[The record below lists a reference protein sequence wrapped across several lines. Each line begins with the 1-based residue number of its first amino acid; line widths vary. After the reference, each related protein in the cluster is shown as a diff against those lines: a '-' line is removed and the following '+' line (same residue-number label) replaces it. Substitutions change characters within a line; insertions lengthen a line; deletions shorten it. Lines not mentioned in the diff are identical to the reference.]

1 MKHAKKLIILIL
13 VISIIIN
20 LELRFV
26 TDDNYILLNLKVD
39 NEAFT
44 SLQFDITPDGADRN
58 AQRLGMSKGEIIL
71 IALMMNNYSINDDIL
86 DKLDK
91 RVCVRN
97 KNRLMHFNG
106 EEFAFY
112 TNVIDSLIIDM
123 EYFPVAR
130 SKTRKTWV
138 EYEDSWGNERTY
150 GGKRT
155 HEGCDIMS
163 EENKRGVMPVIAV
176 SGGTVTN
183 LGWLELGGWRIGITS
198 DNGIYYYYAHLESFE
213 ASLKEGDTVKA
224 GQLIGF
230 MGNTGYSKVE
240 GTSGKFDVHL
250 HFGIYYSDADREISY
265 NPYWI
270 LESQFQSNKML
281 YYTY

>member
-13 VISIIIN
+13 VISIVIN

-26 TDDNYILLNLKVD
+26 TDDNYVLLNLKVD

-71 IALMMNNYSINDDIL
+71 IALMMNNYSVNDDIL

-150 GGKRT
+150 GGERT

-163 EENKRGVMPVIAV
+163 EENKRGVMPVIAA

-198 DNGIYYYYAHLESFE
+198 DNGIYYYYAHLDSY
-213 ASLKEGDTVKA
+213 ADNMAEGTKIRK
-224 GQLIGF
+224 GQLIGY
-230 MGNTGYSKVE
+230 MGDSGYSKVE
-240 GTSGKFDVHL
+240 GTVGKFDVHL
-250 HFGIYYSDADREISY
+250 HFGIYIYVDGKETAL
-265 NPYWI
+265 NPYYLLKNI
-270 LESQFQSNKML
+270 SNKIL
-281 YYTY
+281 YYQY

>member
-26 TDDNYILLNLKVD
+26 TDNNYVLLNLKVE

-44 SLQFDITPDGADRN
+44 SLQLDITPDSADRN

-71 IALMMNNYSINDDIL
+71 IALMMNNYSVNDDIL

-106 EEFAFY
+106 EEFEFY

-150 GGKRT
+150 RGKRT

-163 EENKRGVMPVIAV
+163 EENKRGVMPVIAA

-198 DNGIYYYYAHLESFE
+198 DNGIYYYYAHLDSY
-213 ASLKEGDTVKA
+213 ADNMAEGTKIRK
-224 GQLIGF
+224 GQLIGY
-230 MGNTGYSKVE
+230 MGDSGYSKVE
-240 GTSGKFDVHL
+240 GTVGKFNVHL
-250 HFGIYYSDADREISY
+250 HFGIYIYVDGKETAL
-265 NPYWI
+265 NPYYLLKNI
-270 LESQFQSNKML
+270 SNKIL
-281 YYTY
+281 YYQY

>member
-26 TDDNYILLNLKVD
+26 TDNNYVLLNLKVD

-71 IALMMNNYSINDDIL
+71 IALMMNNYSVNDDIL

-97 KNRLMHFNG
+97 RNRLMRFNG

-150 GGKRT
+150 RGKRT

-163 EENKRGVMPVIAV
+163 EENKRGVMPVIAA

-198 DNGIYYYYAHLESFE
+198 DNGIYYYYAHLDSY
-213 ASLKEGDTVKA
+213 ADNMAEGTKIRK
-224 GQLIGF
+224 GQLIGY
-230 MGNTGYSKVE
+230 MGDSGYSKVE
-240 GTSGKFDVHL
+240 GTVGKFDVHL
-250 HFGIYYSDADREISY
+250 HFGIYIYADGKETAL
-265 NPYWI
+265 NPYYLLKNI
-270 LESQFQSNKML
+270 SNKIL
-281 YYTY
+281 YYQY

>member
-13 VISIIIN
+13 VISIVVN

-26 TDDNYILLNLKVD
+26 TDDNYVLLNLKVD

-71 IALMMNNYSINDDIL
+71 IALMMNNYSVNDDIL

-97 KNRLMHFNG
+97 RNRLMRFNG

-150 GGKRT
+150 RGKRT

-163 EENKRGVMPVIAV
+163 EENKRGVMPVIAA

-198 DNGIYYYYAHLESFE
+198 DNGIYYYYAHLDSY
-213 ASLKEGDTVKA
+213 ADNMAEGTKIRK
-224 GQLIGF
+224 GQLIGY
-230 MGNTGYSKVE
+230 MGDSGYSKVE
-240 GTSGKFDVHL
+240 GTVGKFDVHL
-250 HFGIYYSDADREISY
+250 HFGIYIYADGKETAL
-265 NPYWI
+265 NPYYLLKNI
-270 LESQFQSNKML
+270 SNKIL
-281 YYTY
+281 YYQY

>member
-13 VISIIIN
+13 VISIVVN
-20 LELRFV
+20 FELRFV
-26 TDDNYILLNLKVD
+26 TDDNYVLLNLKVD

-71 IALMMNNYSINDDIL
+71 IALMMNNYSVNDDIL

-150 GGKRT
+150 GGTRT

-163 EENKRGVMPVIAV
+163 EENKRGVMPVIAA

-198 DNGIYYYYAHLESFE
+198 DNGIYYYYAHLDSY
-213 ASLKEGDTVKA
+213 ADNMAEGTKIRK
-224 GQLIGF
+224 GQLIGY
-230 MGNTGYSKVE
+230 MGDSGYSKVE
-240 GTSGKFDVHL
+240 GTVGKFDVHL
-250 HFGIYYSDADREISY
+250 HFGIYIYADGKETAL
-265 NPYWI
+265 NPYYLLKNI
-270 LESQFQSNKML
+270 SNKIL
-281 YYTY
+281 YYQY

>member
-20 LELRFV
+20 LELRFI
-26 TDDNYILLNLKVD
+26 TDNNYVLLNLKVD

-71 IALMMNNYSINDDIL
+71 IALMMNNYSVNDDIL

-150 GGKRT
+150 GGERT

-163 EENKRGVMPVIAV
+163 EENKRGVMPVIAA

-198 DNGIYYYYAHLESFE
+198 DNGIYYYYAHLDSY
-213 ASLKEGDTVKA
+213 ADNMAEGTKIRK
-224 GQLIGF
+224 GQLIGY
-230 MGNTGYSKVE
+230 MGDSGYSKVE
-240 GTSGKFDVHL
+240 GTVGKFDVHL
-250 HFGIYYSDADREISY
+250 HFGIYIYVDGKETAL
-265 NPYWI
+265 NPYYLLKNI
-270 LESQFQSNKML
+270 SNKIL
-281 YYTY
+281 YYQY

>member
-13 VISIIIN
+13 VILIIIN

-26 TDDNYILLNLKVD
+26 TDDNYVLLNLKVD

-71 IALMMNNYSINDDIL
+71 IALMMNNYSVNDDIL

-150 GGKRT
+150 GGKRI

-163 EENKRGVMPVIAV
+163 EENKRGVMPVIAA

-198 DNGIYYYYAHLESFE
+198 DNGIYYYYAHLDSY
-213 ASLKEGDTVKA
+213 ADNMAEGTKIRK
-224 GQLIGF
+224 GQLIGY
-230 MGNTGYSKVE
+230 MGDSGYSKVE
-240 GTSGKFDVHL
+240 GTVGKFDVHL
-250 HFGIYYSDADREISY
+250 HFGIYIYADGKETAL
-265 NPYWI
+265 NPYYLLKNI
-270 LESQFQSNKML
+270 SNKIL
-281 YYTY
+281 YYQY

>member
-26 TDDNYILLNLKVD
+26 TDNNYVLLNLKVE

-44 SLQFDITPDGADRN
+44 SLQLDITPDSADRN

-71 IALMMNNYSINDDIL
+71 IALMMNNYSVNDDIL

-106 EEFAFY
+106 EEFEFY

-150 GGKRT
+150 GGERT

-163 EENKRGVMPVIAV
+163 EENKRGVMPVIAA

-198 DNGIYYYYAHLESFE
+198 DNGIYYYYAHLDSY
-213 ASLKEGDTVKA
+213 ADNMAEGTKIRK
-224 GQLIGF
+224 GQLIGY
-230 MGNTGYSKVE
+230 MGDSGYSKVE
-240 GTSGKFDVHL
+240 GTVGKFNVHL
-250 HFGIYYSDADREISY
+250 HFGIYIYVDGKETAL
-265 NPYWI
+265 NPYYLLKNI
-270 LESQFQSNKML
+270 SNKIL
-281 YYTY
+281 YYQY

>member
-26 TDDNYILLNLKVD
+26 TDNNYVLLNLKVE

-44 SLQFDITPDGADRN
+44 SLQLDITPDSADRN

-71 IALMMNNYSINDDIL
+71 IALMMNNYSVNDDIL

-106 EEFAFY
+106 EEFEFY

-150 GGKRT
+150 GGTRT

-163 EENKRGVMPVIAV
+163 EENKRGVMPVIAA

-198 DNGIYYYYAHLESFE
+198 DNGIYYYYAHLDSY
-213 ASLKEGDTVKA
+213 ADNMAEGTKIRK
-224 GQLIGF
+224 GQLIGY
-230 MGNTGYSKVE
+230 MGDSGYSKVE
-240 GTSGKFDVHL
+240 GTVGKFNVHL
-250 HFGIYYSDADREISY
+250 HFGIYIYVDGKETAL
-265 NPYWI
+265 NPYYLLKNI
-270 LESQFQSNKML
+270 SNKIL
-281 YYTY
+281 YYQY

>member
-26 TDDNYILLNLKVD
+26 TDDNYVLLNLKVD

-71 IALMMNNYSINDDIL
+71 IALMMNNYSVNDDIL

-163 EENKRGVMPVIAV
+163 EENK
-176 SGGTVTN
+176 
-183 LGWLELGGWRIGITS
+183 
-198 DNGIYYYYAHLESFE
+198 
-213 ASLKEGDTVKA
+213 
-224 GQLIGF
+224 
-230 MGNTGYSKVE
+230 
-240 GTSGKFDVHL
+240 
-250 HFGIYYSDADREISY
+250 DRKSVV
-265 NPYWI
+265 
-270 LESQFQSNKML
+270 
-281 YYTY
+281 

>member
-26 TDDNYILLNLKVD
+26 TDNNYVLLNLKVD

-71 IALMMNNYSINDDIL
+71 IALMMNNYSVNDDIL

-138 EYEDSWGNERTY
+138 EYGDSWGNERTY

-163 EENKRGVMPVIAV
+163 EENKRGVMPVIAA

-198 DNGIYYYYAHLESFE
+198 DNGIYYYYAHLDSY
-213 ASLKEGDTVKA
+213 APLTEGQQVHA
-224 GQLIGF
+224 GDLLGY
-230 MGNTGYSKVE
+230 MGDTGYSKTE
-240 GTSGKFDVHL
+240 GTTGRFPVHL
-250 HFGIYYSDADREISY
+250 HLGIYLTVNGREVSVNSY
-265 NPYWI
+265 PALRLTEQWKVNAVY
-270 LESQFQSNKML
+270 E
-281 YYTY
+281 

>member
-26 TDDNYILLNLKVD
+26 TDDNYVLLNLKVD

-71 IALMMNNYSINDDIL
+71 IALMMNNYSVNDDIL

-163 EENKRGVMPVIAV
+163 KENKRGVMPVIAA

-198 DNGIYYYYAHLESFE
+198 DNGIYYYYAHLDSY
-213 ASLKEGDTVKA
+213 ADNMAEGTKIRK
-224 GQLIGF
+224 GQLIGY
-230 MGNTGYSKVE
+230 MGDSGYSKVE
-240 GTSGKFDVHL
+240 GTVGKFDVHL
-250 HFGIYYSDADREISY
+250 HFGIYIYADGKETAL
-265 NPYWI
+265 NPYYLLKNI
-270 LESQFQSNKML
+270 SNKIL
-281 YYTY
+281 YYQY

>member
-1 MKHAKKLIILIL
+1 MKHAKKLLILIL

-26 TDDNYILLNLKVD
+26 TDNNYVLLNLKVE

-44 SLQFDITPDGADRN
+44 SLQLDITPDSADRN

-71 IALMMNNYSINDDIL
+71 IALMMNNYSVNDDIL

-106 EEFAFY
+106 EEFEFY

-155 HEGCDIMS
+155 HEGRDIMS
-163 EENKRGVMPVIAV
+163 EENKRGVMPVIAA

-198 DNGIYYYYAHLESFE
+198 DNGIYYYYAHLDSY
-213 ASLKEGDTVKA
+213 ADNMAEGTKIRK
-224 GQLIGF
+224 GQLIGY
-230 MGNTGYSKVE
+230 MGDSGYSKVE
-240 GTSGKFDVHL
+240 GTVGKFNVHL
-250 HFGIYYSDADREISY
+250 HFGIYIYVDGKETAL
-265 NPYWI
+265 NPYYLLKNI
-270 LESQFQSNKML
+270 SNKIL
-281 YYTY
+281 YYQY

>member
-13 VISIIIN
+13 VTSIIIN
-20 LELRFV
+20 LELRFI
-26 TDDNYILLNLKVD
+26 TDNNYVLLNLKVD

-71 IALMMNNYSINDDIL
+71 IALMMNNYSVNDDIL

-130 SKTRKTWV
+130 SKMRKTWV

-150 GGKRT
+150 GGKWT

-163 EENKRGVMPVIAV
+163 EENKRGVMPVIAA

-198 DNGIYYYYAHLESFE
+198 DNGIYYYYAHLDSY
-213 ASLKEGDTVKA
+213 ADNMAEGTKIRK
-224 GQLIGF
+224 GQLIGY
-230 MGNTGYSKVE
+230 MGDSGYSKVE
-240 GTSGKFDVHL
+240 GTVGKFDVHL
-250 HFGIYYSDADREISY
+250 HFGIYIYADGKETAL
-265 NPYWI
+265 NPYYLLKNI
-270 LESQFQSNKML
+270 SNKIL
-281 YYTY
+281 YYQY

>member
-1 MKHAKKLIILIL
+1 M
-13 VISIIIN
+13 
-20 LELRFV
+20 
-26 TDDNYILLNLKVD
+26 D

-71 IALMMNNYSINDDIL
+71 IALMMNNYSVNDDIL

-163 EENKRGVMPVIAV
+163 EENKRGVMPVIAA

-198 DNGIYYYYAHLESFE
+198 DNGIYYYYAHLDSY
-213 ASLKEGDTVKA
+213 ADNMAEGTKIRK
-224 GQLIGF
+224 GQLIGY
-230 MGNTGYSKVE
+230 MGDSGYSKVE
-240 GTSGKFDVHL
+240 GTVGKFDVHL
-250 HFGIYYSDADREISY
+250 HFGIYIYADGKETAL
-265 NPYWI
+265 NPYYLLKNI
-270 LESQFQSNKML
+270 SNKIL
-281 YYTY
+281 YYQY

>member
-26 TDDNYILLNLKVD
+26 TDDNYVLLNLKVD

-71 IALMMNNYSINDDIL
+71 IALMMNNYSVNDDIL

-150 GGKRT
+150 GGERT

-163 EENKRGVMPVIAV
+163 EENKRGVMPVIAA

-198 DNGIYYYYAHLESFE
+198 DNGIYYYYAHLDSY
-213 ASLKEGDTVKA
+213 ADNMAEGTKIRK
-224 GQLIGF
+224 GQLIGY
-230 MGNTGYSKVE
+230 MGDSGYSKVE
-240 GTSGKFDVHL
+240 GTVGKFDVHL
-250 HFGIYYSDADREISY
+250 HFGIYIYADGKETAL
-265 NPYWI
+265 NPYYLLKNI
-270 LESQFQSNKML
+270 SNKIL
-281 YYTY
+281 YYQY

>member
-13 VISIIIN
+13 VISMIIN

-26 TDDNYILLNLKVD
+26 TDDNYVLLNLKVD

-71 IALMMNNYSINDDIL
+71 IALMMNNYSVNDDIL

-97 KNRLMHFNG
+97 RNRLMRFNG

-150 GGKRT
+150 RGKRT

-163 EENKRGVMPVIAV
+163 EENKRGVMPVIAA

-198 DNGIYYYYAHLESFE
+198 DNGIYYYYAHLDSY
-213 ASLKEGDTVKA
+213 ADNMAEGTKIRK
-224 GQLIGF
+224 GQLIGY
-230 MGNTGYSKVE
+230 MGDSGYSKVE
-240 GTSGKFDVHL
+240 GTVGKFDVHL
-250 HFGIYYSDADREISY
+250 HFGIYIYADGKETAL
-265 NPYWI
+265 NPYYLLKNI
-270 LESQFQSNKML
+270 SNKIL
-281 YYTY
+281 YYQY

>member
-26 TDDNYILLNLKVD
+26 TDDNYVLLNLKVD

-71 IALMMNNYSINDDIL
+71 IALMMNNYSVNDDIL

-97 KNRLMHFNG
+97 RNRLMRFNG

-150 GGKRT
+150 RGKRT

-163 EENKRGVMPVIAV
+163 EENKRGVMPVIAA

-198 DNGIYYYYAHLESFE
+198 DNGIYYYYAHLDSY
-213 ASLKEGDTVKA
+213 ADNMAEGTKIRK
-224 GQLIGF
+224 GQLIGY
-230 MGNTGYSKVE
+230 MGDSGYSKVE
-240 GTSGKFDVHL
+240 GTVGKFDVHL
-250 HFGIYYSDADREISY
+250 HFGIYIYADGKETAL
-265 NPYWI
+265 NPYYLLKNI
-270 LESQFQSNKML
+270 SNKIL
-281 YYTY
+281 YYQY

>member
-26 TDDNYILLNLKVD
+26 TDNNYVLLNLKVE

-44 SLQFDITPDGADRN
+44 SLQLDITPDSADRN

-71 IALMMNNYSINDDIL
+71 IALMMNNYSVNDDIL

-106 EEFAFY
+106 EEFEFY

-163 EENKRGVMPVIAV
+163 EENKRGVMPVIAA

-198 DNGIYYYYAHLESFE
+198 DNGIYYYYAHLDSY
-213 ASLKEGDTVKA
+213 ADNMA
-224 GQLIGF
+224 
-230 MGNTGYSKVE
+230 E
-240 GTSGKFDVHL
+240 GTK
-250 HFGIYYSDADREISY
+250 I
-265 NPYWI
+265 
-270 LESQFQSNKML
+270 
-281 YYTY
+281 

>member
-13 VISIIIN
+13 VISIVIN

-26 TDDNYILLNLKVD
+26 TDDNYVLLNLKVD

-71 IALMMNNYSINDDIL
+71 IALMMNNYSVNDDIL

-97 KNRLMHFNG
+97 RNRLMRFNG

-155 HEGCDIMS
+155 HEGFDIMS
-163 EENKRGVMPVIAV
+163 EENKRGVMPVIAA

-198 DNGIYYYYAHLESFE
+198 DNGIYYYYAHLDSY
-213 ASLKEGDTVKA
+213 ADNMAEGTKIRK
-224 GQLIGF
+224 GQLIGY
-230 MGNTGYSKVE
+230 MGDSGYSKVE
-240 GTSGKFDVHL
+240 GSVGKVDVHL
-250 HFGIYYSDADREISY
+250 HFGIYIYADGKETAL
-265 NPYWI
+265 NPYYLLKNI
-270 LESQFQSNKML
+270 SNKIL
-281 YYTY
+281 YYQY

>member
-13 VISIIIN
+13 VISIVIN

-26 TDDNYILLNLKVD
+26 TDDNYVLLNLKVD

-44 SLQFDITPDGADRN
+44 SLQFEITPDGADRN

-71 IALMMNNYSINDDIL
+71 IALMMNNYSVNDDIL

-97 KNRLMHFNG
+97 RNRLMHFNG

-150 GGKRT
+150 GGERT

-163 EENKRGVMPVIAV
+163 EENKRGVMPVIAA

-198 DNGIYYYYAHLESFE
+198 DNGIYYYYAHLDSY
-213 ASLKEGDTVKA
+213 ADNMAEGTKIRK
-224 GQLIGF
+224 GQLIGY
-230 MGNTGYSKVE
+230 MGDSGYSKVE
-240 GTSGKFDVHL
+240 GTVGKFDVHL
-250 HFGIYYSDADREISY
+250 HFGIYIYVDGKETAL
-265 NPYWI
+265 NPYYLLKNI
-270 LESQFQSNKML
+270 SNKIL
-281 YYTY
+281 YYQY

>member
-1 MKHAKKLIILIL
+1 MKHRKKLIILIL

-71 IALMMNNYSINDDIL
+71 IALMMNNYSVNDDIL

-163 EENKRGVMPVIAV
+163 EENKRGVMPVIAA

-198 DNGIYYYYAHLESFE
+198 ANGFYYYFAHLDSY
-213 ASLKEGDTVKA
+213 ADNMSEGTKIRK
-224 GQLIGF
+224 GQLIGY
-230 MGNTGYSKVE
+230 MGDSGYSKVE
-240 GTSGKFDVHL
+240 GTVGKFDVHL
-250 HFGIYYSDADREISY
+250 HFGIYIYADGKETAL
-265 NPYWI
+265 NPYYLFKNI
-270 LESQFQSNKML
+270 SNKIL
-281 YYTY
+281 YYQY

>member
-26 TDDNYILLNLKVD
+26 TDNNYVLLNLKVE

-44 SLQFDITPDGADRN
+44 SLQLDITPDSADRN

-71 IALMMNNYSINDDIL
+71 IALMMNNYSVNDDIL

-106 EEFAFY
+106 EEFEFY

-150 GGKRT
+150 VGKRT

-163 EENKRGVMPVIAV
+163 EENKRGVMPVIAA

-198 DNGIYYYYAHLESFE
+198 DNGIYYYYAHLDSY
-213 ASLKEGDTVKA
+213 ADNMAEGTKIRK
-224 GQLIGF
+224 GQLIGY
-230 MGNTGYSKVE
+230 MGDSGYSKVE
-240 GTSGKFDVHL
+240 GTVGKFNVHL
-250 HFGIYYSDADREISY
+250 HFGIYIYVDGKETAL
-265 NPYWI
+265 NPYYLLKNI
-270 LESQFQSNKML
+270 SNKIL
-281 YYTY
+281 YYQY

>member
-13 VISIIIN
+13 VISIVIN

-26 TDDNYILLNLKVD
+26 TDDNYVLLNLKVD

-71 IALMMNNYSINDDIL
+71 IALMMNNYSVNDDIL

-97 KNRLMHFNG
+97 RNRLMRFNG

-155 HEGCDIMS
+155 HEGGDIMS
-163 EENKRGVMPVIAV
+163 EENKRGVMPVIAA

-198 DNGIYYYYAHLESFE
+198 DNGIYYYYAHLDSY
-213 ASLKEGDTVKA
+213 ADNMAEGTKIRK
-224 GQLIGF
+224 GQLIGY
-230 MGNTGYSKVE
+230 MGDSGYSKVE
-240 GTSGKFDVHL
+240 GTVGKFDVHL
-250 HFGIYYSDADREISY
+250 HFGIYIYADGKETAL
-265 NPYWI
+265 NPYYLLKNI
-270 LESQFQSNKML
+270 SNKIL
-281 YYTY
+281 YYQY